1 MTLIDK
7 KQPSLLVTGKRPLT
21 VSSILL
27 NMFTKIL
34 HECMDKIC
42 EQEGL
47 YGPVQYGFRKGRSTS
62 DCVLVLLAA
71 VRRAKK
77 KNQTV
82 SLAKAYDSVDQE
94 LLYTKL
100 DSVGFGERVKSII
113 QSMYYNDCVRVRIGG
128 GLSSPLWFTR
138 GVKQGCVLSPLL
150 FSLYI
155 SGLGKV

>member
-82 SLAKAYDSVDQE
+82 SLAFCDIAKAYDSVDRE
-94 LLYTKL
+94 LLYTK
-100 DSVGFGERVKSII
+100 
-113 QSMYYNDCVRVRIGG
+113 
-128 GLSSPLWFTR
+128 
-138 GVKQGCVLSPLL
+138 
-150 FSLYI
+150 
-155 SGLGKV
+155 SGLGRIWRKSQINYPVYVL